1 MIPAKTI
8 EELILKH
15 STLEKDLSSGEID
28 KKLFAEKSKE
38 YSDVNEII
46 ENAKKYEREI
56 NQIRNDLRKSYL
68 EQAEKGEYK
77 FQPGIMYNDL
87 FSSCEKVGDHIINV
101 SEAVA
106 GEI

>member
-1 MIPAKTI
+1 MKSHLIIQGPFFSDNKIHTKKSIISAI
-8 EELILKH
+8 ESGIFSKVTLSTYDHPEL
-15 STLEKDLSSGEID
+15 
-28 KKLFAEKSKE
+28 
-38 YSDVNEII
+38 
-46 ENAKKYEREI
+46 
-56 NQIRNDLRKSYL
+56 NDLRKSYL